1 MGDDVDHY
9 GDGAAYNNINEDGN
23 GATGGEVDNNGA
35 A

>member
-9 GDGAAYNNINEDGN
+9 GNGAAYNNII
-23 GATGGEVDNNGA
+23 GATGGEVDDNGA